1 MQKIFLIIF
10 TVFSILFFPAFQA
23 HAICEGPIVPC
34 GATGQ
39 PPCNFCHIFEIASNI
54 LNLILTCAAP
64 IIASLMLIVGGI
76 FFLVSGSS
84 TDLFTKGKTIVT
96 AAIVGLFIIFISY
109 MALNTLLASVGVAEW
124 TGLEGGFQIEC
135 SVPGH

>member
-1 MQKIFLIIF
+1 MKKTFLIIF
-10 TVFSILFFPAFQA
+10 SVFSILFFPTFQV

-34 GATGQ
+34 GGSL

-84 TDLFTKGKTIVT
+84 TELFTKGRTIVT
-96 AAIVGLFIIFISY
+96 ATVVGLLIIFIAY
-109 MALNTLLASVGVAEW
+109 MSLNTLLASMGVAEW
-124 TGLEGGFQIEC
+124 TGLQGGFEIEC
-135 SVPGH
+135 IVP

>member
-1 MQKIFLIIF
+1 MKKTFLIIF
-10 TVFSILFFPAFQA
+10 SVFSLLFFPAFQA

-39 PPCNFCHIFEIASNI
+39 PSCEFCHIFEIASNI

-76 FFLVSGSS
+76 YFLISGNSS
-84 TDLFTKGKTIVT
+84 DLFTKGKTIIT
-96 AAIVGLFIIFISY
+96 ATVVGLLIIFIAY
-109 MALNTLLASVGVAEW
+109 MSLNTLLASMGVAEW
-124 TGLEGGFQIEC
+124 TGLQDGFEINC
-135 SVPGH
+135 SN

>member
-1 MQKIFLIIF
+1 MKKTLIIF
-10 TVFSILFFPAFQA
+10 TVFSVLFFPTFQV

-39 PPCNFCHIFEIASNI
+39 PSCNFCHLFEIASNI

-84 TDLFTKGKTIVT
+84 AELFTKGRTIVT
-96 AAIVGLFIIFISY
+96 ATVVGLLIIFIAY
-109 MALNTLLASVGVAEW
+109 MAINTLLASMGVAEW
-124 TGLEGGFQIEC
+124 TGLQGGFEIEC
-135 SVPGH
+135 SVPSN